1 MGLSHH
7 IMNLFCLTCLQVLEV
22 SKYLNFLR
30 LCIIVSSILLFTDDS
45 SDAMQQPQTV
55 NTWRL
60 PPSVAIPAIPAL
72 TTERDQAASAM
83 ATEQYVQTKLGKL

>member
-7 IMNLFCLTCLQVLEV
+7 NMHLFCLTCLQVLEV
-22 SKYLNFLR
+22 SEYLNFLR
-30 LCIIVSSILLFTDDS
+30 LCIIIFSILLFTEDS

-72 TTERDQAASAM
+72 TTAQHQPASAM